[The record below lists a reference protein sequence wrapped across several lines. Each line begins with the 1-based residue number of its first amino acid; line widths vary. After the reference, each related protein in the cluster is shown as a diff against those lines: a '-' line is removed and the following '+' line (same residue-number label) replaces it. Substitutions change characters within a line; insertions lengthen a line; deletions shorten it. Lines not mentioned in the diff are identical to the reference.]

1 MKYHLVTVLLI
12 AAALPLCVL
21 GFAMGGSLLLVAA
34 MFFEVWFWARIIR
47 GKSRLTRPNNGH

>member
-12 AAALPLCVL
+12 AAALPLYVL

-34 MFFEVWFWARIIR
+34 MFFEVLFWARVIR
-47 GKSRLTRPNNGH
+47 GKSRMSG

>member
-12 AAALPLCVL
+12 AAALPLYVV

-34 MFFEVWFWARIIR
+34 MFLEVLFCARVIR
-47 GKSRLTRPNNGH
+47 GKSRMSG